1 MFTFL
6 TFGLK
11 ILFDL
16 LWEWLT
22 LFPKST
28 DFPHTSHFATDCTS
42 LLNFDA
48 NDILAERILNC
59 KLFIHFYYDL
69 WYNARNTGLVPD
81 DHPMDRRE
89 PMKGRISNRLGE
101 VNISEDVIATYA
113 GSVAVECFGVVG
125 MAVINTKDGLAM
137 LLRKDRLDRGISVS
151 IKDNVVSLKMHI
163 IVAYGVSISAVADNL
178 IENVRYKV
186 EEFTGMKVGT
196 VEIFVEGVKP
206 ID

>member
-1 MFTFL
+1 
-6 TFGLK
+6 
-11 ILFDL
+11 
-16 LWEWLT
+16 
-22 LFPKST
+22 
-28 DFPHTSHFATDCTS
+28 
-42 LLNFDA
+42 
-48 NDILAERILNC
+48 
-59 KLFIHFYYDL
+59 
-69 WYNARNTGLVPD
+69 
-81 DHPMDRRE
+81 
-89 PMKGRISNRLGE
+89 MKGRISNRLGE

-125 MAVINTKDGLAM
+125 MASVSMKDGLVR
-137 LLRKDRLDRGISVS
+137 LLKMENLQKGIETD
-151 IKDNVVSLKMHI
+151 IRDNEISLRMHI

>member
-1 MFTFL
+1 
-6 TFGLK
+6 
-11 ILFDL
+11 
-16 LWEWLT
+16 
-22 LFPKST
+22 
-28 DFPHTSHFATDCTS
+28 
-42 LLNFDA
+42 
-48 NDILAERILNC
+48 
-59 KLFIHFYYDL
+59 
-69 WYNARNTGLVPD
+69 
-81 DHPMDRRE
+81 
-89 PMKGRISNRLGE
+89 MKGRISNRLGE

-125 MAVINTKDGLAM
+125 MVVINTKDGLAM